1 MGGNHFP
8 WKAVVRQA
16 HSGCKET
23 VSGEWVARILCVGS
37 SLEIGLGQSEP
48 VVTPRGRQRGYERLC
63 PGPEWGWALLK
74 HSEGQ
79 ESV

>member
-1 MGGNHFP
+1 M
-8 WKAVVRQA
+8 
-16 HSGCKET
+16 
-23 VSGEWVARILCVGS
+23 GS

-48 VVTPRGRQRGYERLC
+48 VVTPRGRQRGYEWLC

-79 ESV
+79 ESADMELGGTEAWQGEGQGR